1 MYKIKWF
8 KINLKAILVGWKTRK
23 ILTTKRMQNH
33 IKNIRDLQK
42 MISELNNDADYSSR
56 TLLASMIDQ
65 VPKMHNKFIKDFNSL
80 YRTGT

>member
-1 MYKIKWF
+1 
-8 KINLKAILVGWKTRK
+8 
-23 ILTTKRMQNH
+23 
-33 IKNIRDLQK
+33 

-80 YRTGT
+80 YRTGTWIALLPKINIQALDSHRSSISVGTTEKEVEAIYQNNIHNW